1 MTDKIVPSR
10 AVTHAGK
17 FHADDVFSTA
27 LLRILNPSIEIARVQ
42 RIPEGYHWF
51 AYDIGWGEFDH
62 HQQNAPVRENG
73 IPYAAFGLLWRT
85 FGPQVLSGRD
95 VEAFDKHFVQPLDLD
110 DNTGCGD
117 PIAEIIGN
125 FNPAWDSSEPED
137 ACFWQAVD
145 FAQVILEKRFAAVR
159 AICRAKQL
167 VAEAIA
173 AAKDGIV
180 VLPRYAPW
188 KSAVYRTA
196 AVFVVYPSQRGGF
209 SAQGVPDDE
218 TGALK
223 CPFPLGWAGKSEA
236 ELPALTG
243 LSSLRFCH
251 NNRFLVAADQLSDA
265 VAACRIALDEQK
277 KEENR

>member
-27 LLRILNPSIEIARVQ
+27 LLRILNPSIEIVRVQ

-73 IPYAAFGLLWRT
+73 VPYAAFGLLWRT

-110 DNTGCGD
+110 DNTCCGD

-159 AICRAKQL
+159 AICRAKRWSRRQS
-167 VAEAIA
+167 
-173 AAKDGIV
+173 
-180 VLPRYAPW
+180 PRQ
-188 KSAVYRTA
+188 RTGSSSA
-196 AVFVVYPSQRGGF
+196 AVCTLEISGL
-209 SAQGVPDDE
+209 PD
-218 TGALK
+218 GCRL
-223 CPFPLGWAGKSEA
+223 C
-236 ELPALTG
+236 G
-243 LSSLRFCH
+243 LSVPAGRFQ
-251 NNRFLVAADQLSDA
+251 RAG
-265 VAACRIALDEQK
+265 RP
-277 KEENR
+277 RR